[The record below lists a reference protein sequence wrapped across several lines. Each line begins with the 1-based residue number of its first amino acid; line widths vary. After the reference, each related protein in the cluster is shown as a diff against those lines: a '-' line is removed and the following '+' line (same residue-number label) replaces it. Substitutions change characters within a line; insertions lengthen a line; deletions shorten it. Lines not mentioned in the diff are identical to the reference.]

1 MNAKDE
7 ITNALT
13 IDVEDYFHVTAFE
26 GDVSR
31 AKWHCYPQRVVRNTH
46 KILDML
52 DRADTK
58 ATFYFIGWIADAYPQ
73 LVREIADLGHEIGS
87 HSYWHR
93 LIYDLTPAE
102 FRSDLRRSK
111 QLLEDIIG
119 GPIDAF
125 RAPSFSITEK
135 SLWALDILT
144 EEGFTT
150 DSSVFPIY
158 HDRYGIHNAP
168 TVVHK
173 ITTENGELLEFP
185 PSVVKRLRFNLPV
198 SGGGYFRL
206 YPLKWTIKWLNE
218 INENGEPFVF
228 YFHPWEIDAEQPRL
242 RAGSVIGRIR
252 HHLNLNR
259 TEERFRALLS
269 HFRFDTTSQALQ
281 CWQERQDAGQDGKP
295 SVIRS
300 VDSYS

>member
-1 MNAKDE
+1 MSATGE
-7 ITNALT
+7 IINALT

-31 AKWHCYPQRVVRNTH
+31 AKWHCYPQRVERNTH
-46 KILDML
+46 KILEIL
-52 DRADTK
+52 DEANTR
-58 ATFYFIGWIADAYPQ
+58 ATFYFVGWIADAYPQ
-73 LVREIADLGHEIGS
+73 LVREIFDLGHEIGS

-111 QLLEDIIG
+111 QLLEDLVG
-119 GPIDAF
+119 SSIDAF

-135 SLWALDILT
+135 SLWSLDILA
-144 EEGFTT
+144 EEGFVT

-168 TVVHK
+168 TQVHK
-173 ITTENGELLEFP
+173 IQTDSGDLLEFP
-185 PSVVKRLRFNLPV
+185 PSVVKRMRFNLPV

-206 YPLKWTIKWLNE
+206 YPLSWTLKWLDE
-218 INENGEPFVF
+218 INENGDPFVF
-228 YFHPWEIDAEQPRL
+228 YFHPWEIDADQPRL

-252 HHLNLNR
+252 HHLNLHR
-259 TEERFRALLS
+259 TEERFRTLLS
-269 HFRFDTTSQALQ
+269 RFSFDTIGHSLR
-281 CWQERQDAGQDGKP
+281 CWQERQDAGINGKQ
-295 SVIRS
+295 SIVRS
-300 VDSYS
+300 ANSYS